1 MDGDK
6 LELRRSQRVSHRLD
20 KARQDDIEICI
31 SDDMRSNNLEERIQ
45 CDDAHD
51 NIIYFNNE
59 NGVQSIEIEDRSKS
73 HNFDDDNQFVN
84 TPIEGATAA
93 VKHTVNVDSIS
104 NLGSVMQNTIKDMGK
119 MMKTFSEVINDVKI
133 TMMQNKIPGKEN
145 ESRSSNSNDNTM
157 TDHSYSS
164 HTQTLNRPPHMMN
177 GANDRS
183 YVMNTQYIPKLPPFN
198 GDEPWIIWYN
208 RFSDVSRLKR
218 WNDDV
223 KLCELLSRL
232 QGKAAEFVY
241 GQLPP
246 SIRCNFSILVDE
258 LDSRFKKVHTN
269 KAYSAQF
276 SNRNQRAGESIEDY
290 AAELKRLYDK
300 AHSNRDRSTRCE
312 DLLRRF
318 LDGLMDDHARFH
330 VEYIKD
336 PQNIDEAMFEVVNFV
351 ETQNRMFLNGNTE
364 RKDRKLV
371 QPLRKLDV
379 CDDDDDEIDD
389 DDDDNDDR
397 LAQINKTR
405 SKPQTS
411 EMKPISSVDED
422 PAFKL
427 SKLTDSLEK
436 LIEKLG
442 TKDSKDKHS
451 HNSEFDNP
459 RVRSS
464 PSDVRP
470 NQSRNNDVCYRCG
483 KLGHFARNCRSF
495 VPHPS
500 LNYSNHPR
508 PQGNNQMEGAF
519 KPSFYSKN
527 TVGSAQ

>member
-1 MDGDK
+1 
-6 LELRRSQRVSHRLD
+6 
-20 KARQDDIEICI
+20 
-31 SDDMRSNNLEERIQ
+31 
-45 CDDAHD
+45 
-51 NIIYFNNE
+51 
-59 NGVQSIEIEDRSKS
+59 
-73 HNFDDDNQFVN
+73 
-84 TPIEGATAA
+84 
-93 VKHTVNVDSIS
+93 
-104 NLGSVMQNTIKDMGK
+104 
-119 MMKTFSEVINDVKI
+119 
-133 TMMQNKIPGKEN
+133 
-145 ESRSSNSNDNTM
+145 M
-157 TDHSYSS
+157 TTLIDHSYSS

-258 LDSRFKKVHTN
+258 LESRFKKVHTN
-269 KAYSAQF
+269 KAYSEQF

-336 PQNIDEAMFEVVNFV
+336 PQNIDEAMFEIVNSV
-351 ETQNRMFLNGNTE
+351 ETQNRMFLDENTE
-364 RKDRKLV
+364 RRGRKLTK
-371 QPLRKLDV
+371 PLRKLDA
-379 CDDDDDEIDD
+379 C
-389 DDDDNDDR
+389 DDDNDGYDDDVDR
-397 LAQINKTR
+397 LAQINKKS
-405 SKPQTS
+405 SKSQTS
-411 EMKPISSVDED
+411 EIKPDTSSDEN
-422 PAFKL
+422 PVSEL

-436 LIEKLG
+436 LIEKLSA
-442 TKDSKDKHS
+442 KDNMDKNS
-451 HNSEFDNP
+451 RNSEFDNP
-459 RVRSS
+459 RVQSS

-470 NQSRNNDVCYRCG
+470 NQSQNNDACYRCG
-483 KLGHFARNCRSF
+483 KRGHYARHCKNDSPFQSHSHR
-495 VPHPS
+495 
-500 LNYSNHPR
+500 
-508 PQGNNQMEGAF
+508 NNSTMSGSKEVRGYF
-519 KPSFYSKN
+519 KSKN
-527 TVGSAQ
+527 HSTNYKGSSQ